1 MRSFRAYI
9 KKELI
14 EGIRTKKFLIL
25 AVGILFFSL
34 SDPVVLKLL
43 PEILKGQMQ
52 GVDFSAII
60 ELSQKAAM
68 ENYTKD
74 LFQIST
80 LIIVLSVM
88 GIMCN
93 ELRDKTLTVPVS
105 MGCSIKGVIGGKMLV
120 YGLYLMF
127 LNVAGML
134 IAYLY
139 SGIIFGFNH
148 GSFLVAVIS
157 GFIYGVFFIFV
168 LSLLFLFS
176 AFLKKSFAAA
186 IATLALIYFMS
197 FLKFNQRIWGI
208 LPGKLLEEANQLS
221 FSFSQEMIVPLIFTV
236 FLIVLFS
243 VIATEKFKKAEF
255 V

>member
-1 MRSFRAYI
+1 MKSFRAYI
-9 KKELI
+9 KKEFI

-25 AVGILFFSL
+25 AVGVLFFSL
-34 SDPVVLKLL
+34 SDPVLLKLL

-52 GVDFSAII
+52 GVDFSTLI

-80 LIIVLSVM
+80 LIIVLSLM
-88 GIMCN
+88 GIMSN
-93 ELRDKTLTVPVS
+93 ELKDKTLTIPVS

-120 YGLYLMF
+120 YGLYLMV
-127 LNVAGML
+127 LNVAGMV
-134 IAYLY
+134 IAYCY
-139 SGIIFGFNH
+139 SGIIFGFTH
-148 GSFLVAVIS
+148 GSFLAAVIS

-186 IATLALIYFMS
+186 MATLVLTYFIP
-197 FLKFNQRIWGI
+197 FLKFSQKTWGI
-208 LPGKLLEEANQLS
+208 LPGKLLEEANHFKFLPS
-221 FSFSQEMIVPLIFTV
+221 KEMIVPLIFTV